1 MAVTTRN
8 SDDPSFGA
16 SPRLHERAER
26 ILAQDIASGRLAA
39 GTRLLESHV
48 AERFGISRAP
58 VRQALAALATA
69 GLVARGDGR
78 GYVVLPGAGAATAPV
93 AEPPAWALSRTSSP
107 SLDPAEPEAPLE
119 AAATWERIYHTVE
132 TAIVSRTPFGSWR
145 VVESELARA
154 YDVSRTVARDV
165 IARLNQRGIVRK
177 DPRGRWIA
185 PGLTPDHVGDL
196 YEMRWVVEPA
206 ALINAYPA
214 MPPAAIRTA
223 HANIEAAIARGR
235 DLDGAALDRLE
246 YELHG
251 DLLGH
256 CRNRSMIEAM
266 RSYQSLLV
274 AHSFLYALMPQI
286 YGVEPFLVEHRA
298 VLERLEAGDAA
309 AAAVALREH
318 LEVSRGRALDRI
330 AVVSRHLTPAPLA
343 YLQPDDTAPR

>member
-26 ILAQDIASGRLAA
+26 ILAQDIGSGRLAP

-69 GLVARGDGR
+69 GLLSRGDGR
-78 GYVVLPGAGAATAPV
+78 GYVVLPPAGGAADGSMGGATPTGGD
-93 AEPPAWALSRTSSP
+93 SRAAG
-107 SLDPAEPEAPLE
+107 DAEAPLE

-214 MPPAAIRTA
+214 IPHSAITMAR
-223 HANIEAAIARGR
+223 ANIEAAIARGR

-246 YELHG
+246 AELHG

-298 VLERLEAGDAA
+298 VLERLEAGDVAA
-309 AAAVALREH
+309 AAAALREH
-318 LEVSRGRALDRI
+318 LQISRGRALDRI
-330 AVVSRHLTPAPLA
+330 AIVSRHLTPAPLT
-343 YLQPDDTAPR
+343 YLQPDEMTPR